1 MQFALPPEIF
11 LCSDLKVRFVV
22 LPFIFLVV
30 SSCASLKEKKATQE
44 KDEQEGSAILTVAKQ
59 LENDVYQ
66 LCQPCGRRVGTEGH
80 QIAERWVEQRLSEIG
95 CLPYRGDRFS
105 LPYEMSGVKF
115 TNFAGVIAGQDRTLP
130 PILIGAHYDSVIDAP
145 CADDNGAAVA
155 ISLAVANQIS
165 KQGGLERD
173 LVIAIFDAE
182 EPPYFQT
189 PFMGSNRFYEDQID
203 ERGIHFA
210 IISDLVG
217 HDVTIPSDL
226 TKGIP
231 AANLFTAQLAPLT
244 FMTGAESHP
253 ALPDLL
259 SGIKPPE
266 GMKMLATLN
275 KYVGDMSDHGIFREN
290 NVPYVFLSCGR
301 WEHYHRPTDTPDRL
315 NYSKMAAIT
324 SYCLDLCW
332 TASGTSL
339 AETTSGGDSLEFEK
353 QTWQKALG
361 VMRRPLAKMLG
372 ISDFD
377 SRENIDRAAAKLVG
391 LGL

>member
-1 MQFALPPEIF
+1 MKRNQ
-11 LCSDLKVRFVV
+11 K
-22 LPFIFLVV
+22 
-30 SSCASLKEKKATQE
+30 
-44 KDEQEGSAILTVAKQ
+44 LTKQ
-59 LENDVYQ
+59 LENDVYE

-80 QIAERWVEQRLSEIG
+80 QLAEQWVAQRLSDIG

-155 ISLAVANQIS
+155 ISLAVANQIC

-173 LVIAIFDAE
+173 LVVAIFDAE

-189 PFMGSNRFYEDQID
+189 QFMGSNRFYKDQID

-217 HDVTIPSDL
+217 HDVTFPSDL
-226 TKGIP
+226 TRGIP
-231 AANLFTAQLAPLT
+231 AANLLTAPLAPLT

-253 ALPDLL
+253 SLPDLL
-259 SGIKPPE
+259 SGIKTPK
-266 GMKMLATLN
+266 GMKMIATLN

-290 NVPYVFLSCGR
+290 DVPYVFLSCGR

-315 NYSKMAAIT
+315 NYSKMAAIAE
-324 SYCLDLCW
+324 YCLDLCW
-332 TASGTSL
+332 AASGASL
-339 AETTSGGDSLEFEK
+339 TEAVSRGDSLEFEK
-353 QTWQKALG
+353 QTWKKALG
-361 VMRRPLAKMLG
+361 IMRRPLARILG
-372 ISDFD
+372 VSDFD
-377 SRENIDRAAAKLVG
+377 SRKKINRAVARLMD

>member
-1 MQFALPPEIF
+1 MSLNTPHARALRAHNIYMAQNLPPFTNMKPNQKI
-11 LCSDLKVRFVV
+11 
-22 LPFIFLVV
+22 
-30 SSCASLKEKKATQE
+30 T
-44 KDEQEGSAILTVAKQ
+44 KQ
-59 LENDVYQ
+59 LENDVYE

-80 QIAERWVEQRLSEIG
+80 QLAERWIEQRLSEIG
-95 CLPYRGDRFS
+95 CLSYRGDRFS
-105 LPYEMSGVKF
+105 LPYEMNGVKF

-155 ISLAVANQIS
+155 ISLAVANQICE
-165 KQGGLERD
+165 QGGLERD
-173 LVIAIFDAE
+173 LVVAIFDAE

-189 PFMGSNRFYEDQID
+189 QFMGSNRFYEDQID

-210 IISDLVG
+210 IVSDLVG
-217 HDVTIPSDL
+217 HDVTFPSDL
-226 TKGIP
+226 TRGIP
-231 AANLFTAQLAPLT
+231 AANLLTAPLAPLT

-253 ALPDLL
+253 DLPDLL
-259 SGIKPPE
+259 SGIKTPK
-266 GMKMLATLN
+266 GMKMIATLN

-332 TASGTSL
+332 AASGASL
-339 AETTSGGDSLEFEK
+339 TEAVSGGDSLEFEK
-353 QTWQKALG
+353 QTWRKALG
-361 VMRRPLAKMLG
+361 IMRRPLARILG
-372 ISDFD
+372 VSDFD
-377 SRENIDRAAAKLVG
+377 SREKINRAVARLMD